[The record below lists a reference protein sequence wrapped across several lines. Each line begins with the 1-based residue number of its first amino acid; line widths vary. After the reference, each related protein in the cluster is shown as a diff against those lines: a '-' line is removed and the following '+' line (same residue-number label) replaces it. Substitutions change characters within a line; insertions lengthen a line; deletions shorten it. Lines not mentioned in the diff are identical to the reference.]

1 MDSHNGGAEKKI
13 ALVFLTHGES
23 STGTLQPIEGMADVI
38 HSRGALFFLDTVCT
52 LGCVPFN
59 VGGQGI
65 DITYSGSQK
74 CLGAPPGASP
84 LTVSQAAMDKLKA
97 RKTKP
102 FTYYFDLNMLGEYW
116 NFQGNPRWYHH
127 TGMVTNIYTLREAL
141 SLIQEEGLA
150 EAWARHRE
158 AAERLWDGLER
169 MGLELFVDKPELR
182 LPTVTT
188 VKLPEGVDWKDVTTH
203 MMSKH
208 KIEMSGGLGPTAGK
222 VWRIGIMGYNAGP
235 QQVNRL
241 LAALKEALDIYR
253 KAEL

>member
-1 MDSHNGGAEKKI
+1 MQRRKLDLKS
-13 ALVFLTHGES
+13 
-23 STGTLQPIEGMADVI
+23 D
-38 HSRGALFFLDTVCT
+38 FFLV
-52 LGCVPFN
+52 L
-59 VGGQGI
+59 
-65 DITYSGSQK
+65 
-74 CLGAPPGASP
+74 L
-84 LTVSQAAMDKLKA
+84 L
-97 RKTKP
+97 R
-102 FTYYFDLNMLGEYW
+102 
-116 NFQGNPRWYHH
+116 YHH

-158 AAERLWDGLER
+158 ADERLWDGLER

-188 VKLPEGVDWKDVTTH
+188 VKVPEGVDWKDVTTH

-235 QQVNRL
+235 QQVNKL